1 MTVRVH
7 LPRSSITVVAV
18 RTPADYH
25 VNNNNRFRDPAQ
37 ATPFAGGV
45 ACQTAAPVHSRLMKL
60 NKGDVCFLPRL
71 WNTILSGNR
80 IQALVNKQY
89 YCFLE
94 VRSDVAVAVL

>member
-37 ATPFAGGV
+37 ATPFAGV
-45 ACQTAAPVHSRLMKL
+45 WLAKLPRPVRSRLVKL

-71 WNTILSGNR
+71 CNTILSGNR
-80 IQALVNKQY
+80 IQTLVNEQY

>member
-1 MTVRVH
+1 MNVYFVYKVLTNRIRALIIAAGYIIIGSGILRKPHPLQGVWLAK
-7 LPRSSITVVAV
+7 LPRPV
-18 RTPADYH
+18 R
-25 VNNNNRFRDPAQ
+25 
-37 ATPFAGGV
+37 
-45 ACQTAAPVHSRLMKL
+45 SRLVKL